1 MNTHHRR
8 KYFLTNKIFLLQVMY
23 RYVRTIFVVK
33 CVTITGFF
41 SLLVQR
47 FDGKAWFFI
56 TLSSLETVHDTVKYR
71 YCIFS
76 SLNRLLRIRL
86 KRQNPLLSY
95 VRQREREREQK
106 YTANVQ
112 RSVQYILLL
121 LHLMLITFYCA

>member
-95 VRQREREREQK
+95 VRQRERERAK
-106 YTANVQ
+106 VHCKCT
-112 RSVQYILLL
+112 
-121 LHLMLITFYCA
+121 T